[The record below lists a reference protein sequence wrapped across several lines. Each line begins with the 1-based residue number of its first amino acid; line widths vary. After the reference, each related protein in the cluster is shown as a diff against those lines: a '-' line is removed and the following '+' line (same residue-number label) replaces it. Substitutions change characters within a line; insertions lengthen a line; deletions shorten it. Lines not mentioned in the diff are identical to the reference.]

1 MYLRMNTHKRLNE
14 KNQNIYDIDL
24 HKDTKI
30 QNYVQILVVYFIFLN
45 SNFQNM
51 QKNWNKF
58 E

>member
-1 MYLRMNTHKRLNE
+1 MMYLRMNTHKRLNE

-51 QKNWNKF
+51 QKN
-58 E
+58 